1 MGESVD
7 QILFIENLDKYILP
21 IPPSEILEKHKI
33 YADKYGKN
41 TKYWGL
47 GIENEVYLEMV
58 DYPIVFS
65 KADFL
70 TKHKDERYSVN
81 YFANYNKADLM
92 MAMIQTAEI
101 LDISGQGIKLPILL
115 KSHSFAKTDSENQPK
130 TQYTKLGEPNPRFSG
145 KTLLDTLSEI
155 DPEYFHDE
163 MDKKWMFDGD
173 TIEFPTRNFY
183 NATLGQV
190 LTELSDAKCEFEERL
205 NNALDK
211 IPNSLMSKMRG
222 ENGQLKIM
230 TKNHGFAT
238 YATNL
243 NNVAM
248 FNNGTLHYNLT
259 LPTELDENSKILDIY
274 KFVKQ
279 HKEAIKTIQW
289 IEPFMLA
296 AYGSPDPFSQFCC
309 DSSMGKRFGA
319 ASQRCAV
326 SRYIGVGTYD
336 TDAMEEGKILTK
348 PLVNLP
354 NVQEGWFR
362 EFYQNNAYSSLSEI
376 GMDINFHKHY
386 NHGIEVR
393 FLDHLSDETDIA
405 HSFEFLIYLMD
416 FVLDNLRPGLG
427 LDNIVGNPNKSPIWN
442 GLILRVMTMGKKCEL
457 LSDELI
463 FFQGFFGFST
473 PF

>member
-1 MGESVD
+1 
-7 QILFIENLDKYILP
+7 
-21 IPPSEILEKHKI
+21 
-33 YADKYGKN
+33 
-41 TKYWGL
+41 
-47 GIENEVYLEMV
+47 
-58 DYPIVFS
+58 
-65 KADFL
+65 
-70 TKHKDERYSVN
+70 
-81 YFANYNKADLM
+81 
-92 MAMIQTAEI
+92 
-101 LDISGQGIKLPILL
+101 
-115 KSHSFAKTDSENQPK
+115 
-130 TQYTKLGEPNPRFSG
+130 
-145 KTLLDTLSEI
+145 
-155 DPEYFHDE
+155 
-163 MDKKWMFDGD
+163 
-173 TIEFPTRNFY
+173 
-183 NATLGQV
+183 
-190 LTELSDAKCEFEERL
+190 
-205 NNALDK
+205 
-211 IPNSLMSKMRG
+211 
-222 ENGQLKIM
+222 
-230 TKNHGFAT
+230 
-238 YATNL
+238 
-243 NNVAM
+243 M

-259 LPTELDENSKILDIY
+259 LPTELDENSKILDIS

-416 FVLDNLRPGLG
+416 FVLDNLRLNPE
-427 LDNIVGNPNKSPIWN
+427 NIVGNPNKSAIWN
-442 GLILRVMTMGKKCEL
+442 GLMLRVMTMGKKCVL
-457 LSDELI
+457 TSDELI
-463 FFQGFFGFST
+463 CFQGFFGFST
-473 PF
+473 PFLKTNILDVYNLIFVRLIARYTEISDLDAKSYISIGQFSSLALPNNILPQNHCLCSRFQTMRSLNRKKNKICNCCNIL